1 MPGLILIGASLALLL
16 LPLGLAPTASNG
28 WNTPSM
34 IVMLVLGCVLL
45 PVFVAWELVYAEK
58 FGYQPIAPWR
68 FFKNYNISAAC
79 FIGIADFVSFYLQY
93 TYQYSFVYVVKTE
106 WSERDMTYFT
116 NTQTFGLCIFG
127 TVCGVILVYYR
138 RPKWLLVGG
147 LCLRLLGVGLMIH
160 SRGALGSDVELVWC
174 QLLQGIG
181 GGFAA
186 VLIVLVAQA
195 LVPHTDVAIVTALVS
210 LITELGNSIGSA
222 IATAV
227 WTSQMPAQLAA
238 NVPTTNQTLLNELY
252 SSILVIAEYPSDDP
266 IRQGVITAYSHVMRN
281 LCIGA
286 TVTAVPPILAAIFF
300 IDDITVGDKQNVL
313 DNRDLTGERDDIE
326 QQKPK
331 DTNKAGL
338 DNDSITATH

>member
-1 MPGLILIGASLALLL
+1 
-16 LPLGLAPTASNG
+16 
-28 WNTPSM
+28 M

-58 FGYQPIAPWR
+58 FGYHPITPWR

-106 WSERDMTYFT
+106 WSDRDMTYFT

-127 TVCGVILVYYR
+127 TVCGIILIYYR

-147 LCLRLLGVGLMIH
+147 LCVRLLGVGLMIH

-186 VLIVLVAQA
+186 VIMQLVAQA
-195 LVPHTDVAIVTALVS
+195 LVAHTDVAIVTALVL
-210 LITELGNSIGSA
+210 LITEIGNSVGSA

-227 WTSQMPAQLAA
+227 WTSQMPNELAA
-238 NVPTTNQTLLNELY
+238 HVPTDNQTLLNELY
-252 SSILVIAEYPSDDP
+252 SSITVIQSYPADDP
-266 IRQGVITAYSHVMRN
+266 IRQGAIAAYDQVMFH
-281 LCIGA
+281 LVLGA
-286 TVTAVPPILAAIFF
+286 TIVAIFPPIVAFF
-300 IDDITVGDKQNVL
+300 FVDDITLDDKQNKL
-313 DNRDLTGERDDIE
+313 DNRDLTG
-326 QQKPK
+326 
-331 DTNKAGL
+331 NKNTTTDKA
-338 DNDSITATH
+338 DENV